1 MFLIQLLLPVT
12 GDTAGAPANVATT
25 MRELAERFDGLT
37 AYIRSPA
44 RGLWTAPDGHTER
57 DDVMLVEIV
66 TDGFDRAWWRT
77 YQKSLAERF
86 AQQEIHVRA
95 FAIQTPEDIDP
106 V

>member
-12 GDTAGAPANVATT
+12 GVTEEASAKVTTT
-25 MRELAERFDGLT
+25 MRELADQFDGLT
-37 AYIRSPA
+37 AYMRSPA
-44 RGLWTAPDGHTER
+44 RGLWTAPDGRTER

-66 TDGFDRAWWRT
+66 ADAFDRVWWRT

-95 FAIQTPEDIDP
+95 FAIETPGD
-106 V
+106 

>member
-12 GDTAGAPANVATT
+12 VVAEEASRQVATT

-37 AYIRSPA
+37 AYVRSPA
-44 RGLWTAPDGHTER
+44 KGLWTSPDGHTER

-66 TDGFDRAWWRT
+66 TDGFDRIWWRT

-95 FAIQTPEDIDP
+95 FAIQTPEDH
-106 V
+106 